1 MHNLSDMHEQC
12 KQCNFNFARIDT
24 EGWGNNSARRVMCPV
39 CGWTMIEEH
48 TWKEG
53 QPELVQRCESRGF
66 GAYRLV
72 PTCGFS
78 GYNAFHSGSRRRD
91 CLSDQGATGGQR
103 VERVP
108 DPLGRNHRP
117 CTARGGQSAAAVKC
131 GRQTWTEPETGLEF
145 QISLLFIF

>member
-1 MHNLSDMHEQC
+1 MHNLSEMHEQC

-53 QPELVQRCESRGF
+53 QPQLVQRCESRGF

-72 PTCGFS
+72 PPCGFS
-78 GYNAFHSGSRRRD
+78 GYNAFHS
-91 CLSDQGATGGQR
+91 
-103 VERVP
+103 VP
-108 DPLGRNHRP
+108 DEETVAQIKGLLEIKGWKGYLTLWDESISHARLVAGSPLQQLN
-117 CTARGGQSAAAVKC
+117 AVAKL
-131 GRQTWTEPETGLEF
+131 GPK
-145 QISLLFIF
+145 